1 MDSLIQNHNGKLSAR
16 IGRPRT
22 ITPANADQTEQLL
35 ATSPKQGRPFEPGNT
50 AAVGR
55 KPLLT
60 RGSLTAE
67 QSEKADPRLRVHLKR
82 GEQYR
87 RVRMAELTKAHGYV
101 SSGVGIIVATEARLH
116 SFASYFLE
124 LGLEEGQ
131 QDFLVKSASFA
142 NNARTYS
149 LSAWELCAREAETA
163 AKLRSKST
171 MTSAFFED
179 KK

>member
-22 ITPANADQTEQLL
+22 ITPANAEQTEQLL

-50 AAVGR
+50 ASGR
-55 KPLLT
+55 HPMLA
-60 RGSLTAE
+60 RGAMAKE
-67 QSEKADPRLRVHLKR
+67 QADKTDTRLRVHLKR
-82 GEQYR
+82 AEQFR
-87 RVRMAELTKAHGYV
+87 RKRMAELTKAHGYV
-101 SSGVGIIVATEARLH
+101 SSGVGIMVATEARLH
-116 SFASYFLE
+116 AFAGFFLE
-124 LGLEEGQ
+124 LGSEDGQ
-131 QDFLVKSASFA
+131 QDFLIKSASFA

-149 LSAWELCAREAETA
+149 MSAWELCAREAETA